1 MQNKSENLCGA
12 LQKGENMKKCKFTL
26 VLDMDGDDIELNIA
40 FESENYEDA
49 IKFVKDVI
57 KRIDENKDVLKEM
70 EEIEWE
76 SE

>member
-1 MQNKSENLCGA
+1 
-12 LQKGENMKKCKFTL
+12 MKKCKFTL

-49 IKFVKDVI
+49 IEFVKDVI

-70 EEIEWE
+70 ERNNYEEN
-76 SE
+76 

>member
-1 MQNKSENLCGA
+1 
-12 LQKGENMKKCKFTL
+12 MKKCKFTL

-49 IKFVKDVI
+49 IEFVKEVI

-70 EEIEWE
+70 EGE
-76 SE
+76 